1 MSTGAVTGKGA
12 LSFAASPFSYGRR
25 PSRAVRVGDAWIGG
39 KHPVLVQSMAT
50 ADTLDTEAT
59 VAECLRMAQVGCEL
73 LRITAPTP
81 KHAANLK
88 AIRQALWD
96 QGCRVPI
103 VADIHFMPDAAMEA
117 ALHVEKIRINPG
129 NFADTKR
136 FAVKEYSDAA
146 YDEELAR
153 IEERFAPLVR
163 RCQELGRAMR
173 IGTNHGSLSDRIMN
187 RFGDTPAGMVESAL
201 EFLRIA
207 RKLDYHDI
215 VLSMKSSNPKVMV
228 QAYRLLAARM
238 AQEGFDQ
245 PLHLGVTEAGDG
257 EDGRIKSMV
266 GIAALLEDGLGDTV
280 RVSLTE
286 DPEHEMPVAYR
297 IARRYPAQ
305 PAASAAFKDVDAAA
319 LADAWR
325 QAHPI
330 DRYERRDGGEC
341 KLAELNLHRRSLVRV
356 FTAPPRPAAD
366 WQGNLGWLRGYKRGP
381 NEQLIRPEIILF
393 SVTDGAE
400 LDAVNRFAEQAWA
413 LRVPSVAR
421 FELGAAAEL
430 AAGCRAAMIGVRL
443 PSGAPG
449 EGAKARLAGVLQ
461 AVKSGGQALLLEL
474 PQARWQDLLDALTPA
489 LEAVESHG
497 LEDVLLCVRGF
508 EPSALIHLHRALVA
522 WGDARPRRYPLLL
535 ALDSDET
542 AEELQLSASTLFG
555 ALLLDGV
562 GDAVLV
568 ETSTEGVDTVGLCY
582 NILQA
587 TGVRISK
594 TEFIS
599 CPSCG
604 RTLFDLQEVT
614 ARIKGRTG
622 HLVGVKI
629 AIMGCIVNGP
639 GEMADADFGYV
650 GGAPGLINLYVG
662 KDCVEK
668 GIPMAEADERLIA
681 LIKSNGKWTDA
692 GQAVEGLQ

>member
-1 MSTGAVTGKGA
+1 MGVMTKKNAWCA
-12 LSFAASPFSYGRR
+12 PSPLAYARR
-25 PSRAVRVGDAWIGG
+25 PTRAVRVGEAWIGG
-39 KHPVLVQSMAT
+39 GHPVLVQSMAT
-50 ADTLDTEAT
+50 TDTLDTDAT
-59 VAECLRMAQVGCEL
+59 VAQCLRMAQAGCEL

-88 AIRQALWD
+88 AIREALWAK
-96 QGCRVPI
+96 GCRVPI

-117 ALHVEKIRINPG
+117 ALHVEKVRINPG

-136 FAVKEYSDAA
+136 FAVREYSDAA
-146 YDEELAR
+146 YAEELAR
-153 IEERFAPLVR
+153 IEERFTPLVL
-163 RCQELGRAMR
+163 RCRQLGRAMR

-228 QAYRLLAARM
+228 QAYRLLAAAM
-238 AQEGFDQ
+238 DAEGFDQ

-266 GIAALLEDGLGDTV
+266 GIATLLEDGLGDTV

-286 DPEHEMPVAYR
+286 DPEREMPVAYR
-297 IARRYPAQ
+297 IGRRYPAR
-305 PAASAAFKDVDAAA
+305 PAASAAFRGAEDPSRALGAAWA
-319 LADAWR
+319 AG
-325 QAHPI
+325 HPL

-341 KLAELNLHRRSLVRV
+341 KLAEMNLHKRSLVRV
-356 FTAPPRPAAD
+356 FTPAPHPAAD
-366 WQGNLGWLRGYKRGP
+366 WQANLAWLRGYQRGA
-381 NEQLIRPEIILF
+381 NERLIRPEIMLF
-393 SVTDGAE
+393 SVTDGAG
-400 LDAVNRFAEQAWA
+400 LDGVNRFVGPAWD
-413 LRVPSVAR
+413 LRVPTVAR
-421 FELGAAAEL
+421 FDLADAAKMAAA
-430 AAGCRAAMIGVRL
+430 CRAHMLGVRL

-449 EGAKARLAGVLQ
+449 PEARARLAGVLTTVQ
-461 AVKSGGQALLLEL
+461 AAGQALLLEL
-474 PQARWQDLLDALTPA
+474 PQSRWSELQAALEPA
-489 LEAVESHG
+489 LEAVEAHG
-497 LEDVLLCVRGF
+497 LQDVLLCLRGF
-508 EPSALIHLHRALVA
+508 DPSQLIHLHRGLVA
-522 WGDARPRRYPLLL
+522 WADARPRRYPLLL
-535 ALDSDET
+535 ALDSEEGADE
-542 AEELQLSASTLFG
+542 AMLSASTLFG
-555 ALLLDGV
+555 SLLLDGV

-568 ETSTEGVDTVGLCY
+568 EGSDPGLDSVGLCY

-587 TGVRISK
+587 TGVRITK

-614 ARIKGRTG
+614 ARIKARTG

-662 KDCVEK
+662 KECVQK
-668 GIPMAEADERLIA
+668 GIPMAEADDRLVG
-681 LIKSNGKWTDA
+681 LIKEHGRWTEPGERPA
-692 GQAVEGLQ
+692 

>member
-1 MSTGAVTGKGA
+1 MKPVILDPKAY
-12 LSFAASPFSYGRR
+12 FAPSPFDYSRR
-25 PSRAVRVGDAWIGG
+25 KTRAVKVGDAWIGG
-39 KHPVLVQSMAT
+39 AHPVLVQSMCT
-50 ADTLDTEAT
+50 AETLDTEAT
-59 VAECLRMAQVGCEL
+59 VAECLRMVAVGCEL

-96 QGCRVPI
+96 QGCKIPI

-146 YDEELAR
+146 YLDEIRR
-153 IEERFAPLVR
+153 IEERFTPLVK
-163 RCQELGRAMR
+163 RCKELGRAMR
-173 IGTNHGSLSDRIMN
+173 IDTNHGSLSDRIMN

-207 RKLDYHDI
+207 RALDYHAI

-238 AQEGFDQ
+238 DAEGFDQ

-266 GIAALLEDGLGDTV
+266 GIASLLEDGLGDTV

-286 DPEHEMPVAYR
+286 DPELEMPVAYR
-297 IARRYPAQ
+297 IARRYPERPSQDSSFQGAQ
-305 PAASAAFKDVDAAA
+305 ADD
-319 LADAWR
+319 LADVWV
-325 QAHPI
+325 QGHPL
-330 DRYERRDGGEC
+330 DAYRRRDGGEC
-341 KLAELNLHRRSLVRV
+341 KLAEMNLHARSLVRV
-356 FTAPPRPAAD
+356 VTAAPKPAAD
-366 WQGNLGWLRGYKRGP
+366 WEGNLAWLRGYKR
-381 NEQLIRPEIILF
+381 NVDEHLIRPEIILF
-393 SVTDGAE
+393 SVTDGAGV
-400 LDAVNRFAEQAWA
+400 DGVNRFAEQAWK

-421 FELGAAAEL
+421 FELSDAAEM

-449 EGAKARLAGVLQ
+449 EAAKARFAGVLQ
-461 AVKSGGQALLLEL
+461 ALRQSGQALLLEL
-474 PQARWQDLLDALTPA
+474 PQARWTELKAALEPA
-489 LEAVESHG
+489 LAAVEAAG
-497 LEDVLLCVRGF
+497 LENVLLCLRGF
-508 EPSALIHLHRALVA
+508 DPSALIHLHRGLVA
-522 WGDARPRRYPLLL
+522 WADARPRRYPFLL
-535 ALDSDET
+535 ALDSDEL
-542 AEELQLSASTLFG
+542 AEDLQLSASTLFG
-555 ALLLDGV
+555 GLLLDGV

-568 ETSTEGVDTVGLCY
+568 ETSTEAVDSIGLCY

-587 TGVRISK
+587 TGVRITK

-614 ARIKGRTG
+614 ARIKSRTS

-662 KDCVEK
+662 KECVEK
-668 GIPMAEADERLIA
+668 GIPMAAADERLIG
-681 LIKSNGKWTDA
+681 LIKENGKWVEP
-692 GQAVEGLQ
+692 QAALAS